1 MDDYRVILTPDAEE
15 DLAEIKQY
23 ISVHL
28 QAPET
33 AMRYLAVLK
42 KDTAKL
48 AFYPEKHQIMKEEP
62 WKQLRLRFLKSKG
75 FLIYYRIDEQTH
87 TVFVLNYIYTRR
99 DQLHALS
106 QKNEF
111 DFTKEE

>member
-1 MDDYRVILTPDAEE
+1 MDDYRVILTPDSEA

-23 ISVHL
+23 ISINL

-33 AMRYLAVLK
+33 ALRYLAALR

-48 AFYPEKHQIMKEEP
+48 AFYPEKYQIMEEEP
-62 WKQLRLRFLKSKG
+62 WKSRELRFLKSKG
-75 FLIYYRIDEQTH
+75 FLIYYRIDEQAH
-87 TVFVLNYIYTRR
+87 IVYVLNYIYTRR
-99 DQLHALS
+99 EQLRALS
-106 QKNEF
+106 QKNDY